1 MEPLHHAT
9 DICKVHRLAECGS
22 PVMRVPAK
30 SDHLGH
36 PKQGSGGRC
45 LKSCQLPQPRF
56 ETIAQNG
63 FGNVNLIM
71 LLIAA
76 TSKFK

>member
-1 MEPLHHAT
+1 MQPTSARFTVWQNAEVRSCVYLQ
-9 DICKVHRLAECGS
+9 KVTNLVIQSKA
-22 PVMRVPAK
+22 A
-30 SDHLGH
+30 
-36 PKQGSGGRC
+36 GGRC